1 MYAFIPANFDEQ
13 KQEFILLPSQLI
25 FKGTD
30 NIYSQLEKLNLTQK
44 ET

>member
-1 MYAFIPANFDEQ
+1 MHAFIPAHFDEH
-13 KQEFILLPSQLI
+13 KQEFILLPSQFL

-30 NIYSQLEKLNLTQK
+30 NIYCQLEKLNLTQK